1 MLMKRKFILYTLLII
16 IILLV
21 LLFLYVYREKVVK
34 IITPFLIAIVIAYMV
49 NPMVIRLEY
58 KNVPRKT
65 GVLLIY
71 LGFVITLAA
80 VSVFVIPEVINNT
93 RELLDTLPVII
104 TKYQNFLNGIISYI
118 QTSKWSGD
126 IKLIIFQEVQDLGL
140 AAQNAITGRLKK
152 SLSALVATAELF
164 FDIALAMVIAYYFI
178 VDAGF
183 FKELMLSLPPKKW
196 RNGIIMTFKE
206 INLILSKFIQGQLLV
221 ALIIG
226 ALEMTGLSIV
236 KVKYAL
242 VLGLVGGIANVIP
255 YFGPVIGAVPAVA
268 VALIESPVKALWT
281 ALVFVIA
288 QQIDNT
294 LISPKIIEGRLGMHP
309 VVTILIVL
317 IGGEFFG
324 ISGML
329 LAVPVTAIIKV
340 LAKRAVEAIV

>member
-1 MLMKRKFILYTLLII
+1 MLLKKKFILYTLLLVFIM
-16 IILLV
+16 LV
-21 LLFLYVYREKVVK
+21 LLFLYVYRGKVSK
-34 IITPFLIAIVIAYMV
+34 ITTPFLMAIVITYII
-49 NPMVIRLEY
+49 NPMVIRLEH

-65 GVLLIY
+65 GVWLIY
-71 LGFVITLAA
+71 LGFMIILIS
-80 VSVFVIPEVINNT
+80 VSVFVIPEVIRNT
-93 RELLDTLPVII
+93 RELLDTLPEII
-104 TKYQNFLNGIISYI
+104 AKYQSFLNGVISYI

-126 IKLIIFQEVQDLGL
+126 IKLIMFQEMQDLGL
-140 AAQNAITGRLKK
+140 AAQNAVTGRLKK
-152 SLSALVATAELF
+152 SLSTLVATAEMF

-178 VDAGF
+178 IDAGF
-183 FKELMLSLPPKKW
+183 FKSLMLSLSPRKW
-196 RNGIIMTFKE
+196 RNGIIVTFKE
-206 INLILSKFIQGQLLV
+206 ISSILSNFIQGQLLV

-226 ALEMTGLSIV
+226 ALEMAGLSIV
-236 KVKYAL
+236 KVKYPL

-281 ALVFVIA
+281 LLVFVIA

-309 VVTILIVL
+309 VATILIVL

-329 LAVPVTAIIKV
+329 LAVPVAAIIKV